1 MLETRKHGVGGECNK
16 LDGESLKNEEDKTRR
31 TK

>member
-1 MLETRKHGVGGECNK
+1 MLKTRKRGVGDKCNK